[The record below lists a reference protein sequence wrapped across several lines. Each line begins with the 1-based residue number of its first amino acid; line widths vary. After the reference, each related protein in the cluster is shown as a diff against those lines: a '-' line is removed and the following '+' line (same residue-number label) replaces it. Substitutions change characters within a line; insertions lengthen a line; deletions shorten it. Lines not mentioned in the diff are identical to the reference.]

1 MFVGIYAEQFKIM
14 KKSCQAT
21 GEEVIYMIQGLKI
34 GKYRRHHQTATI
46 HVSITKHE
54 DNSEM
59 LKFSCKTS
67 NEKRRGTT
75 YALTSCVH

>member
-1 MFVGIYAEQFKIM
+1 MFVGIYAEKIKIK

-34 GKYRRHHQTATI
+34 GKYRRRHQTTTI

-54 DNSEM
+54 DNSKM

-67 NEKRRGTT
+67 KEKRRGTT
-75 YALTSCVH
+75 YALSSCMH